1 MLTTLL
7 NGIIVQY
14 REKFNT
20 FFVTFCRIFYQKMEC
35 LKHDD
40 AKNTPNLTI
49 IIYKNLFF
57 PAFQN
62 RNLKASGFMKLPNF
76 YKLLSIFFSFCG
88 TKVLFFVTK

>member
-1 MLTTLL
+1 MPTTLL
-7 NGIIVQY
+7 NRITVQY
-14 REKFNT
+14 REKSNT

-62 RNLKASGFMKLPNF
+62 RNLKASGFMKLPIF
-76 YKLLSIFFSFCG
+76 YKLLSIFFSFCS
-88 TKVLFFVTK
+88 TKELFFVTK